1 MEWDSFIPG
10 FGNGEWGGPGYGDRE
25 DTPSH
30 DDINDNR
37 DWENLVKNDD
47 DYGEDVDGN
56 GNGDD
61 AYDKHTIIYDEV
73 DEYTAA

>member
-1 MEWDSFIPG
+1 MIIVIGRIWL
-10 FGNGEWGGPGYGDRE
+10 RMMM
-25 DTPSH
+25 
-30 DDINDNR
+30 IN
-37 DWENLVKNDD
+37 
-47 DYGEDVDGN
+47 GEDVDGN